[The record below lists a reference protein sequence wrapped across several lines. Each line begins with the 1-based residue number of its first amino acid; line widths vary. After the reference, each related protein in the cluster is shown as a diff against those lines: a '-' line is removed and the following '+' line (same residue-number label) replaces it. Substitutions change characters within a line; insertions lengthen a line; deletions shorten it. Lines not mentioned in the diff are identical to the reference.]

1 MTTSFTRLHHTR
13 KRPIVQG
20 IPRVY
25 MLIEKGDLLGGRV
38 YKVHVSDFTRRTTT
52 VHKALS

>member
-1 MTTSFTRLHHTR
+1 
-13 KRPIVQG
+13 
-20 IPRVY
+20 
-25 MLIEKGDLLGGRV
+25 MLIEKVDLLGGRV